1 MRDRNHAD
9 LCYTFA
15 MGNNLLTR
23 CPAVRRMGIVRMAAC
38 AAFFACVGVC
48 PAAVDPGENI
58 VLNGALEADQASSP
72 PFWSMGKPGKV
83 SWKPSGGPDGRP
95 YVSISSDERDPA
107 EATFRQYGLRL
118 VEGGK
123 YRISAYVRTKALS
136 TGYGGVEVVNHGW
149 YKSASAGKL
158 PPDTAGKWVKLG
170 HDFTCFASKDGT
182 YSLVA
187 FLTKFKGTFDVADI
201 RLVALDEAALKKTE
215 RSPIFAE
222 QTKPRLIP
230 FNPVLGRIPLYDP
243 TVEFRFFGSLP
254 HGTIASDFEA
264 VLEVEGASGASRAP
278 LNAKE
283 GVKLAVPGAVAPTQG
298 VLAVSIEKKASGERI
313 FTERHRFAVRDV
325 PQELK
330 KGRRLNNL
338 TSELVSAKR
347 AGEGPE
353 TFLFDVFRD
362 SWLFIASPCGSTVRL
377 DGHEVVSTDTP
388 RGETFRLVA
397 AGRHAVA
404 VSGPAGDVTVRMI
417 ADIFNYCPGANS
429 FVKENGP
436 YDWAF
441 QEKYVLP
448 AVTTQNGGSVP
459 KDHLEGFMARGY
471 RWIANLNTTGV
482 TAEKLEQLLGGAVG
496 MNRFGYS
503 GVTCDEQFLH
513 NPNSIL
519 EYTRGLK
526 AYDLSASPTRAIF
539 TWIVGKPFNRVIDED
554 FFATSVNASLGQGK
568 VLFEAYCRTKE
579 TEEEARNYLE
589 NYVKD
594 TLVRYCKTYPLA
606 IGSTCIAFGN
616 FNQLPILSLAH
627 HPEVDFK
634 YYLDLQVNMAAN
646 DPAFDGLGSI
656 GYWGSYYADEELHR
670 WSFALMRHYVVE
682 GRKDMLSGK
691 HGFTYRPDHILNGDF
706 RGSLEPWTT
715 NGAVRADSFAGFAK
729 ASQNRWGGNGGVG
742 DTFAVLSRGKD
753 SFATVSQKAKGLV
766 PGRKY
771 RLRYSTF
778 DVKDVK
784 AKRLAPRTF
793 AVSAS
798 AGAGAAVDAA
808 LTWTHVD
815 KRVKGRYAANN
826 GCARVNFGQI
836 VFTATA
842 PETEISFS
850 NEQAAEGEELGL
862 NYVSLLPY
870 YPRD

>member
-1 MRDRNHAD
+1 
-9 LCYTFA
+9 
-15 MGNNLLTR
+15 MGR
-23 CPAVRRMGIVRMAAC
+23 GIVRAAAC
-38 AAFFACVGVC
+38 AAVLACAGAC
-48 PAAVDPGENI
+48 FAAVEPGENI

-72 PFWSMGKPGKV
+72 PFWSMSKPEKV

-95 YVSISSDERDPA
+95 YMSISSDERESG
-107 EATFRQYGLRL
+107 EATIRQYGLRL

-136 TGYGGVEVVNHGW
+136 MGYSGVSVVNHGW
-149 YKSASAGKL
+149 YKSGGVGKL
-158 PPDTAGKWVKLG
+158 PADTDGKWVKLE

-182 YSLVA
+182 YSVVA

-215 RSPIFAE
+215 RSPIFAV

-230 FNPVLGRIPLYDP
+230 FNPVLGRIPLDNP
-243 TVEFRFFGSLP
+243 TVEFRFFGFLP
-254 HGTIASDFEA
+254 KGTVASDFEA
-264 VLEVEGASGASRAP
+264 VLEVEGVSGASRAP
-278 LNAKE
+278 LGAKD
-283 GVKLAVPGAVAPTQG
+283 GVKLAIPNAGCPTQG
-298 VLAVSIEKKASGERI
+298 VFAVSIERKTSGERI
-313 FTERHRFAVRDV
+313 FTERHRYAVRDV
-325 PQELK
+325 PQGLK

-338 TSELVSAKR
+338 ASELVNVKR
-347 AGEGPE
+347 AGAATEKYP
-353 TFLFDVFRD
+353 FDVFRD
-362 SWLFIASPCGSTVRL
+362 SWLFIASPCGSTVLL
-377 DGHEVVSTDTP
+377 DGREVISPDTP

-397 AGRHAVA
+397 AGRHAIA

-459 KDHLEGFMARGY
+459 KDQLQGFRARGY
-471 RWIANLNTTGV
+471 RWLANLGTVGV
-482 TAEKLEQLLGGAVG
+482 TSEELVRRLNGAAG
-496 MNRFGYS
+496 MNKEGYS

-513 NPNSIL
+513 NPNSIV
-519 EYTRGLK
+519 EYARGLK
-526 AYDLSASPTRAIF
+526 AYELSARSTRAIF

-554 FFATSVNASLGQGK
+554 FFAASVNASLGQGK

-579 TEEEARNYLE
+579 TEEEARSYLE

-616 FNQLPILSLAH
+616 FNQIPILSLAH

-646 DPAFDGLGSI
+646 DPAFDGLGTI

-682 GRKDMLSGK
+682 GRKEMLSGK
-691 HGFTYRPDHILNGDF
+691 YGFTYRPDHILNGDF
-706 RGSLEPWTT
+706 RGSLEPWVT

-729 ASQNRWGGNGGVG
+729 TSQNRWGGNGGVG

-753 SFATVSQKAKGLV
+753 SFATISQKAKGLV

-771 RLRYSTF
+771 RLRYVTF

-784 AKRLAPRTF
+784 ARRIAPRKF
-793 AVSAS
+793 AISAS
-798 AGAGAAVDAA
+798 TGSGAAVDAA

-815 KRVKGRYAANN
+815 KRIKGRYDINN
-826 GCARVNFGQI
+826 GCARVNLGQI

-842 PETEISFS
+842 SETEISFS

>member
-1 MRDRNHAD
+1 MKTIER
-9 LCYTFA
+9 
-15 MGNNLLTR
+15 
-23 CPAVRRMGIVRMAAC
+23 IAAC
-38 AAFFACVGVC
+38 AVVIACAGVC
-48 PAAVDPGENI
+48 HAVIEPDENI
-58 VLNGALEADQASSP
+58 VLNGAFEADQASSP
-72 PFWSMGKPGKV
+72 PFWNVGKPEKV
-83 SWKPSGGPDGRP
+83 FWKPSGGPDGKP
-95 YVSISSDERDPA
+95 YMSISSDERDSA
-107 EATFRQYGLRL
+107 ETTIRQYGLRL

-136 TGYGGVEVVNHGW
+136 VGYSGVSVVNHGW
-149 YKSASAGKL
+149 YKGASAGKL
-158 PPDTAGKWVKLG
+158 PPDTAGKWVKLE

-182 YSLVA
+182 YSVVA

-215 RSPIFAE
+215 RSPLFTL
-222 QTKPRLIP
+222 QSKPRLIP
-230 FNPVLGRIPLYDP
+230 FNPILGRIPLSDP
-243 TVEFRFFGSLP
+243 TVEFRFFGNLP
-254 HGTIASDFEA
+254 KGTSESDFEA
-264 VLEVEGASGASRAP
+264 VLEVEGASVASRAP
-278 LNAKE
+278 LV
-283 GVKLAVPGAVAPTQG
+283 VKGGTRLAIPGAVSPTQG
-298 VLAVSIEKKASGERI
+298 VFAVAIERKSSGERV
-313 FTERHRFAVRDV
+313 FAERHRYALRDV
-325 PQELK
+325 PQGLK

-338 TSELVSAKR
+338 TSELVRAKHVGAEPAR
-347 AGEGPE
+347 FP
-353 TFLFDVFRD
+353 FDVFRD
-362 SWLFIASPCGSTVRL
+362 SWLFIASPYGSMVRL
-377 DGHEVVSTDTP
+377 DGREVVSPNTP

-397 AGRHAVA
+397 AGRHEIA
-404 VSGPAGDVTVRMI
+404 VSGPAGDVVVRMI

-436 YDWAF
+436 YNWAF
-441 QEKYVLP
+441 QERYVLP

-459 KDHLEGFMARGY
+459 KDQLPGFHARGY
-471 RWIANLNTTGV
+471 RWLANLGTVGV
-482 TAEKLEQLLGGAVG
+482 SAEELVKRLNGAAG
-496 MNRFGYS
+496 MNKDGYS

-513 NPNSIL
+513 NPSSIV
-519 EYTRGLK
+519 EYTSGLK
-526 AYDLSASPTRAIF
+526 TYDLSALPTRAIF
-539 TWIVGKPFNRVIDED
+539 TWIVGKPFNQVVDED
-554 FFATSVNASLGQGK
+554 FFAASVNACLGEGK

-579 TEEEARNYLE
+579 TEEEARRYLD

-634 YYLDLQVNMAAN
+634 YYLDLQVNLAAN

-682 GRKDMLSGK
+682 GRRDMLSAK

-753 SFATVSQKAKGLV
+753 SFATLSQKAKGLV

-771 RLRYSTF
+771 RLRYSAF

-784 AKRLAPRTF
+784 AKRMAPRKF
-793 AVSAS
+793 AISAS
-798 AGAGAAVDAA
+798 AGAGAEVDGA

-826 GCARVNFGQI
+826 NCARVNFSQI

-842 PETEISFS
+842 TETEISFS
-850 NEQAAEGEELGL
+850 NEQAKEGEELGL

-870 YPRD
+870 YPAD

>member
-1 MRDRNHAD
+1 MGRD
-9 LCYTFA
+9 L
-15 MGNNLLTR
+15 
-23 CPAVRRMGIVRMAAC
+23 VRMVAYAAVIAC
-38 AAFFACVGVC
+38 AGVC
-48 PAAVDPGENI
+48 PAAVEPDENI

-72 PFWSMGKPGKV
+72 PFWNVNKPEKI

-95 YVSISSDERDPA
+95 YMSISSDERDPA
-107 EATFRQYGLRL
+107 EATIRQYGLRL

-136 TGYGGVEVVNHGW
+136 TGYGGVSVVNHGW
-149 YKSASAGKL
+149 YKGASAGKL
-158 PPDTAGKWVKLG
+158 PPDTAGKWVKLE

-201 RLVALDEAALKKTE
+201 RLVALDEAALAKTE
-215 RSPIFAE
+215 RSPIFAI
-222 QTKPRLIP
+222 QSKPRLIP
-230 FNPVLGRIPLYDP
+230 FSPILGRIPLYDP
-243 TVEFRFFGSLP
+243 TVEFRFFGYLP
-254 HGTIASDFEA
+254 KGTTENDFEA

-278 LNAKE
+278 LALKD
-283 GVKLAVPGAVAPTQG
+283 GIRLAVPGAVAPTQG
-298 VLAVSIEKKASGERI
+298 VFSVSIERKSTGERV
-313 FTERHRFAVRDV
+313 FTERHRYALRDV
-325 PQELK
+325 PRELK

-338 TSELVSAKR
+338 TSELVNAKR
-347 AGEGPE
+347 VRAE
-353 TFLFDVFRD
+353 TESFPFDVFRD
-362 SWLFIASPCGSTVRL
+362 SWLFIASPRGSTVRL
-377 DGHEVVSTDTP
+377 DGREVVSPDTP
-388 RGETFRLVA
+388 RGETFRLTR
-397 AGRHAVA
+397 AGRHEIA
-404 VSGPAGDVTVRMI
+404 VSGPAGDVVVRMI

-429 FVKENGP
+429 FVQENRP

-459 KDHLEGFMARGY
+459 KEQLPGFHARGY
-471 RWIANLNTTGV
+471 RWLANLGTVGV
-482 TAEKLEQLLGGAVG
+482 SAEELVKRLNRAAG
-496 MNRFGYS
+496 MTKEGYS

-513 NPNSIL
+513 NPGSIVD
-519 EYTRGLK
+519 YTGGLK
-526 AYDLSASPTRAIF
+526 AYELSALPTRAIF
-539 TWIVGKPFNRVIDED
+539 TWIVGKPFNRVVDED
-554 FFATSVNASLGQGK
+554 FFATSVNASLGEGK

-579 TEEEARNYLE
+579 TEEEARKYLE

-606 IGSTCIAFGN
+606 IGSSCIAFGN

-691 HGFTYRPDHILNGDF
+691 YGFTYRPDHILNGDF

-742 DTFAVLSRGKD
+742 DTFAVLPRGKD

-784 AKRLAPRTF
+784 AKRLAPRKF

-798 AGAGAAVDAA
+798 VGTGAAVDAA

-842 PETEISFS
+842 PETVITFS
-850 NEQAAEGEELGL
+850 NEQAKEGEELGL

>member
-1 MRDRNHAD
+1 
-9 LCYTFA
+9 
-15 MGNNLLTR
+15 MGR
-23 CPAVRRMGIVRMAAC
+23 GMVRAAAC
-38 AAFFACVGVC
+38 AAVLACAGVC
-48 PAAVDPGENI
+48 LAAVEPGENI

-72 PFWSMGKPGKV
+72 PFWSMSKPEKV

-95 YVSISSDERDPA
+95 YMLISSEEREPG
-107 EATFRQYGLRL
+107 EATIRQYGLRL

-136 TGYGGVEVVNHGW
+136 VGLGGVSVVNHGW
-149 YKSASAGKL
+149 YKSGGVGKL
-158 PPDTAGKWVKLG
+158 PADTDGKWVKLENE
-170 HDFTCFASKDGT
+170 FTCFASKDGT

-187 FLTKFKGTFDVADI
+187 FVTKFKGTFDVADI

-215 RSPIFAE
+215 RSPIFTV

-243 TVEFRFFGSLP
+243 TVEFRFFGNLP
-254 HGTIASDFEA
+254 HGTAASDFEA
-264 VLEVEGASGASRAP
+264 VLEAEGVSGASRAP
-278 LNAKE
+278 LGVKD
-283 GVKLAVPGAVAPTQG
+283 GVKLAVPNAGCPTQG
-298 VLAVSIEKKASGERI
+298 VFTVSIERKASGERI
-313 FTERHRFAVRDV
+313 FTERHRYAVRDV
-325 PQELK
+325 PQGLK
-330 KGRRLNNL
+330 RGRRLNNL
-338 TSELVSAKR
+338 TSELVCAKR
-347 AGEGPE
+347 DGAE
-353 TFLFDVFRD
+353 TAKYPFDVFRD
-362 SWLFIASPCGSTVRL
+362 SWLFIASPCGSTVLL
-377 DGHEVVSTDTP
+377 DGREVVSPNTP

-397 AGRHAVA
+397 AGRHAIA
-404 VSGPAGDVTVRMI
+404 VNGPAGDVTVRMI

-459 KDHLEGFMARGY
+459 KEHLQGFLARGY
-471 RWIANLNTTGV
+471 RWLANLGTVGV
-482 TAEKLEQLLGGAVG
+482 SSEKLVQLLGRAAG
-496 MNRFGYS
+496 MTKEGYA

-513 NPNSIL
+513 DPSQIVA
-519 EYTRGLK
+519 YTSGLK
-526 AYDLSASPTRAIF
+526 TYELSARPSRAIF
-539 TWIVGKPFNRVIDED
+539 TWILGKPFNRGIDED
-554 FFATSVNASLGQGK
+554 FFAASVNASLGEGK
-568 VLFEAYCRTKE
+568 ALFEAYCRTKE
-579 TEEEARNYLE
+579 TEEEARSYLD

-682 GRKDMLSGK
+682 GRKDMLSAQ
-691 HGFTYRPDHILNGDF
+691 HGFTYRPDHIFNGDF
-706 RGSLEPWTT
+706 RGSFEPWTT
-715 NGAVRADSFAGFAK
+715 NGAVRVDSFAGFAK
-729 ASQNRWGGNGGVG
+729 TSQNRWGGSGGIG
-742 DTFAVLSRGKD
+742 DTFAVLFRGKD
-753 SFATVSQKAKGLV
+753 SFATISQKAKGLV

-771 RLRYSTF
+771 RLRYATF

-784 AKRLAPRTF
+784 AKRMAPRKF
-793 AVSAS
+793 AISAS
-798 AGAGAAVDAA
+798 AGSGAAVDEA

-815 KRVKGRYAANN
+815 KRVKGRYAVNN
-826 GCARVNFGQI
+826 DCARVNFSQI
-836 VFTATA
+836 VFTATST
-842 PETEISFS
+842 ETEIAF
-850 NEQAAEGEELGL
+850 NNGQAEEGEALGV

-870 YPRD
+870 YPAD

>member
-1 MRDRNHAD
+1 
-9 LCYTFA
+9 
-15 MGNNLLTR
+15 MGR
-23 CPAVRRMGIVRMAAC
+23 GIVRAAAC
-38 AAFFACVGVC
+38 AAVLACAGVC
-48 PAAVDPGENI
+48 HAAVEVDENI

-72 PFWSMGKPGKV
+72 PFWNVNKPERV

-95 YVSISSDERDPA
+95 YMSFSSDDRDPA

-136 TGYGGVEVVNHGW
+136 MGQGGVSVVNHGW

-158 PPDTAGKWVKLG
+158 PPDTAGKWVKLE
-170 HDFTCFASKDGT
+170 HEFTCFPSKDGT

-187 FLTKFKGTFDVADI
+187 FLIKFKGTFDVADI

-215 RSPIFAE
+215 RSPLFTV
-222 QTKPRLIP
+222 QSKPRLIP
-230 FNPVLGRIPLYDP
+230 FSPILGRIPLSDP
-243 TVEFRFFGSLP
+243 TVEFRFFGCLP
-254 HGTIASDFEA
+254 KGTAESDFEV
-264 VLEVEGASGASRAP
+264 VLEVEGVPGASRAP
-278 LNAKE
+278 LNAKG
-283 GVKLAVPGAVAPTQG
+283 GVKLAVPGAAVPTQG
-298 VLAVSIEKKASGERI
+298 VFAVSIERKSSGERV
-313 FTERHRFAVRDV
+313 FTERHRFALRDV
-325 PQELK
+325 PQGLK
-330 KGRRLNNL
+330 RGRRLNNL
-338 TSELVSAKR
+338 ASELVCAKR
-347 AGEGPE
+347 AGAE
-353 TFLFDVFRD
+353 TEKYPFDVFRD
-362 SWLFIASPCGSTVRL
+362 SWLFIASPCGSTVLL
-377 DGHEVVSTDTP
+377 DGREVVSPDTP

-397 AGRHAVA
+397 AGRHEVA
-404 VSGPAGDVTVRMI
+404 VRGPAGDVTVRMI

-459 KDHLEGFMARGY
+459 KDHLQGFRARGY
-471 RWIANLNTTGV
+471 RWLANLGTVGAS
-482 TAEKLEQLLGGAVG
+482 AEKLVQLLNGAAG
-496 MNRFGYS
+496 MNKEGYS

-513 NPNSIL
+513 NPGSIV
-519 EYTRGLK
+519 EYTSGLK
-526 AYDLSASPTRAIF
+526 TYELSARPTRAIF

-579 TEEEARNYLE
+579 TEEDARSYLE

-606 IGSTCIAFGN
+606 IESSCIAFGN
-616 FNQLPILSLAH
+616 FNQVPILSLAH

-682 GRKDMLSGK
+682 GRKEMLSGK
-691 HGFTYRPDHILNGDF
+691 YGFTYRPDHILNGDF
-706 RGSLEPWTT
+706 RGSLEPWTVT
-715 NGAVRADSFAGFAK
+715 GAVRADSFSGFAK

-753 SFATVSQKAKGLV
+753 SFATVAQKAKGLV

-771 RLRYSTF
+771 RLRYVTF
-778 DVKDVK
+778 DVKDMK
-784 AKRLAPRTF
+784 AKRIAPRKF
-793 AVSAS
+793 AISAS

-808 LTWTHVD
+808 LSWTHVD
-815 KRVKGRYAANN
+815 KRIKGRYDINN
-826 GCARVNFGQI
+826 GCARVNLGQI

-850 NEQAAEGEELGL
+850 NELAAEGEELGL

>member
-1 MRDRNHAD
+1 MNIRRIAA
-9 LCYTFA
+9 YA
-15 MGNNLLTR
+15 
-23 CPAVRRMGIVRMAAC
+23 AVI
-38 AAFFACVGVC
+38 ACVGAC
-48 PAAVDPGENI
+48 HAAVEPTENI
-58 VLNGALEADQASSP
+58 VLNGAFEADQASSP
-72 PFWSMGKPGKV
+72 PFWNVSKPEKV
-83 SWKPSGGPDGRP
+83 SWKPSGGPDGKP
-95 YVSISSDERDPA
+95 YMSISSDEADTT
-107 EATFRQYGLRL
+107 ETTIRQYGLRL

-136 TGYGGVEVVNHGW
+136 VGYSGVSVVNHGW
-149 YKSASAGKL
+149 FKGASAGKL
-158 PPDTAGKWVKLG
+158 PPDTAGKWVKLE

-182 YSLVA
+182 YSVVA

-201 RLVALDEAALKKTE
+201 RLVALDEAALKKTG
-215 RSPIFAE
+215 RSPLFDV
-222 QTKPRLIP
+222 QSKPRLIP
-230 FNPVLGRIPLYDP
+230 FNPILGKIPLYDP
-243 TVEFRFFGSLP
+243 AVEFRFFGYLP
-254 HGTIASDFEA
+254 KGTAASDFEA

-278 LNAKE
+278 LA
-283 GVKLAVPGAVAPTQG
+283 VKGCMRLAVPGAVAPTQG
-298 VLAVSIEKKASGERI
+298 VLAVSIERKSSGERV
-313 FTERHRFAVRDV
+313 FTERHRYALRDM
-325 PQELK
+325 PQGLK

-338 TSELVSAKR
+338 ASELVRAKR
-347 AGEGPE
+347 AGAE
-353 TFLFDVFRD
+353 TEKYAFDVFRD
-362 SWLFIASPCGSTVRL
+362 SWLFIASPRGSTVRL
-377 DGHEVVSTDTP
+377 DGREVVSPDTP

-397 AGRHAVA
+397 AGRHEIAVG
-404 VSGPAGDVTVRMI
+404 GPAGDVVVRMI

-429 FVKENGP
+429 FVQENRP

-459 KDHLEGFMARGY
+459 KEQLPGFHARGY
-471 RWIANLNTTGV
+471 RWLANLGTVGV
-482 TAEKLEQLLGGAVG
+482 SSEKLVQLLGGAAG
-496 MNRFGYS
+496 MTKDGYS

-513 NPNSIL
+513 DPSQIVA
-519 EYTRGLK
+519 YTSGLK
-526 AYDLSASPTRAIF
+526 AYELSARPTRAIF
-539 TWIVGKPFNRVIDED
+539 TWIVGKPFNQAIDED
-554 FFATSVNASLGQGK
+554 FFATSVNASLGEGK

-579 TEEEARNYLE
+579 TEEEARRYLD

-594 TLVRYCKTYPLA
+594 TLVRYCRTYPLA
-606 IGSTCIAFGN
+606 IGSSCIAFGN

-634 YYLDLQVNMAAN
+634 YYLDMQVNLAAN

-682 GRKDMLSGK
+682 GRKDMLSAQY
-691 HGFTYRPDHILNGDF
+691 GFTYRPDHILNGDF
-706 RGSLEPWTT
+706 RGALEPWTT

-753 SFATVSQKAKGLV
+753 SFATLSQKAKGLV

-784 AKRLAPRTF
+784 AKRMAPRKF
-793 AVSAS
+793 AISAS
-798 AGAGAAVDAA
+798 AGTGAAVDET

-826 GCARVNFGQI
+826 NCARVNFGQI

-850 NEQAAEGEELGL
+850 NEQAQEGEELGL

-870 YPRD
+870 YPAE